1 MKDYEKVESCL
12 KSFLKNN
19 KKLGYSVALLV
30 TFLINGGFSYADE
43 AVQVPQRTEIK
54 SRIEKEQE
62 NISQMLK
69 ETDENM
75 KDIELKIKKLIQ
87 RGAFWVKPLERSTQL
102 FFLSSVENNTKNRN
116 RTEKNFTEPEYRPLS
131 SRKTKSLSGKMYTM
145 SSYGVTM
152 ADTSSEEDASSY
164 IGSYNYNGRNYGEYG
179 IIKNPLEFVDKIAFG
194 ANITPKAV
202 EEKTIV
208 EKTVQPKAVTLPVVN
223 APTISVSN
231 VSVGAPPEIDVPIPT
246 VPSAPE
252 VNVTAPGQINPLSNI
267 NVAAVSPVDVS
278 IGAPQPTTPTEVT
291 APTVTPPDTPGGFE
305 PQTITPPGQPVA
317 PSTPNISLFSPFN
330 ISFNGTGF
338 GQPPGKSMPKSNR
351 ILENYATYN
360 TTGSGFVNI
369 ITGSSGTSWSG
380 ETITTEGG
388 NLTGSGTGAL
398 NAFISHVDDWDVAAN
413 GKYDFT
419 GNSGGN
425 NTKIFGSINPYHTK
439 DATRTFDFKGT
450 LNLHGNGGGGS
461 EALVGFEHQLL
472 ANGGSGGDNYSNV
485 NKPNGATS
493 ILRNSG
499 IINLASGTN
508 MVGIMMD
515 TEYFNGARSGS
526 SNSAF
531 VSLPRVEN
539 IGSINILSG
548 ATKSVAIDYGY
559 FYPSTDG
566 GGPNTTVSIG
576 EINIDGTNNYGV
588 RLKDYSTQACAH
600 YGRVSPRYY
609 DFTRL
614 EGTSGKTITVKGTNN
629 IGISIA
635 QGRSSGDPLGGY
647 GHLGDNGAADNAD
660 LISGLN
666 VTVGGKNNVGFYRNP
681 NYSGNNHTAMDLN
694 GNRIGEFKFTD
705 DAKESTLFRSDFDEI
720 KLTKNISLTQGGTGN
735 SFMQAGSTVAG
746 RAGTVTNAA
755 TLTSSLSTFYGLTAG
770 NFTGSAGAIANN
782 AGNLTLSGNNS
793 IGMAIANG
801 NTGNNTG
808 NITLNA
814 SEGSAIYN
822 KGTFNLNGGTVT
834 ANGAK
839 SSGIYSAAGT
849 TIISNSVTVT
859 AKGGAAGIYTSG
871 GTVTSNSG
879 ANLKLN
885 SEAGAG
891 LAAYAGGGTINLVG
905 ATINVT
911 NSAAGVASSG
921 SSSMINLTNA
931 NMTYDGNG
939 YAVYS
944 TNGGKV
950 NLSGTQLTLK
960 GKSTAF
966 DVDLTG
972 SLPITLD
979 SNTRIKVHSDNVVA
993 FNLKNATNLTTEG
1006 GIEDSI
1012 KTRIAAKLGGGVDLA
1027 NLFEGST
1034 STKYKVA
1041 AVDGGNLEV
1050 GNLDRSGTAGDTEA
1064 AKKAGYQY
1072 FNKFLAQKL
1081 KATTKANSTI
1091 KAVLSTTGPVV
1102 GFEMNSSKTASSVND
1117 TAINLHNNSKIIADR
1132 NGSGNGAIGA
1142 FINYGVVDI
1151 TAGSEINVEK
1161 ESNPANE
1168 KAVGVYAVNGS
1179 IVKNAG
1185 DINVG
1190 GNQSVGI
1197 LGLAQRE
1204 GHPNEFGSQADQ
1216 GKITIKNSKN
1226 ITMSGDNA
1234 VGIFANNN
1242 NNSAAS
1248 SHVVENTTNGLIT
1261 VGNSTGG
1268 KTAVGIYANKVIVKP
1283 VGGKIKIGN
1292 SAVGIFANNSSVVG
1306 EAGKD
1311 LGTVDYAGESG
1322 IGIYVKG
1329 ASQLNGTKLTLAQ
1342 SSTGTIKG
1350 KVGLLFDTD
1359 ADTTTT
1365 VKVDTGS
1372 VNDVTAYYTANKNLT
1387 VKSDL
1392 TLNENSTGVSAKDGQ
1407 DLTYG
1412 DDSTTYTMTLG
1423 KSSTGIFGKGNITTG
1438 AKSKINLNAES
1449 TVGVYGSGNGKTI
1462 AANGEILF
1470 GSNSKKSV
1478 GLYALNG
1485 ATITEGSNSKL
1496 TFGTS
1501 SENIGVYLAGAN
1513 WVGKNA
1519 LTEFKSDHS
1528 KKNIYLYAQGG
1539 ATSGST
1545 VTLKNEFKVNAAD
1558 TSADGK
1564 KTIGIYLDTA
1574 AKGGGYKS
1582 NTLNTNDTNA
1592 KITALKETI
1601 GVYAKNTSDT
1611 ENNILNT
1618 LKVSATGEKTVGVYA
1633 DGNIKLDG
1641 TGGKI
1646 FAISGGVGIYGNNSK
1661 ITVANT
1667 YNVETDNAGVGMY
1680 LTNKSYLTGGE
1691 LNLKNNTANKIA
1703 AGIYYT
1709 KGNSTSEVVHNTK
1722 LNIVG
1727 GSKLI
1732 ALYADG
1738 GINLKNNSEINFTAG
1753 SGNIA
1758 AFVTGGSK
1766 LTNAANIT
1774 STMDNTLGVYV
1785 KKGEATNS
1793 SGTTIKV
1800 EDNSGATDTLS
1811 VGMAAAG
1818 ASSTETATV
1827 TNKGTIEAKGDA
1839 IGMNIDGHSVGV
1851 NEGTITAKN
1860 NTANTLKGIGAYVNG
1875 ANASFTNKAGATI
1888 SSESIALALKGTAA
1902 NKIRNAGTLKLTKD
1916 NAVGVYAEN
1925 SVVDFDIQTNS
1936 GTTKGTVGL
1945 YAKGTT
1951 QILKKITT
1959 ATGNGHIG
1967 AYVADSKVTFGK
1979 DSEVVVNK
1987 GIETNYG
1994 VGIYTAA
2001 GYNGTVNT
2009 KITLNDKYT
2018 IGLFAGANATK
2029 GSTVTHS
2036 GTIDVGKGIGIY
2048 VPEKSKFIAN
2058 GSVINVNGGTA
2069 VYLKGGAV
2077 DLGKTNKATINF
2089 GKDGGTAVFQDG
2101 GKIETGAGLTVNGS
2115 GSFLVLKNA
2124 DSSINSL
2131 IKVGAGG
2138 KGITGIYDNASTAD
2152 HELSLL
2158 SPNGKIELGGNGA
2171 IGIMASAVGGGHK
2184 ATIANKGN
2192 IVTTAGTGT
2201 IGIVG
2206 KGTYI
2211 ANEGNINIGASGIGI
2226 YTTNDGAN
2234 TNTELKNTG
2243 EINLNG
2249 DEAKGIIAYK
2259 TNTNKA
2265 FIGGKIT
2272 GTKNRLIGMFFKSAS
2287 TTVTVKDTKISLG
2300 NNAKGL
2306 VFEGSNFNVTTT
2318 SGKNQIKV
2326 GGTTEEAN
2334 RSIGVVAKGSSGT
2347 IANTDVII
2355 GAGGTKQSIGL
2366 YANGGTLTFD
2376 STNGE
2381 LKATGGN
2388 AILAYADGAT
2398 SKVAIN
2404 GGRTLRVGANSIGV
2418 GANSGSVTANTSTQ
2432 IEVNGEN
2439 GIGAYVKDNGSVS
2452 SNFDIK
2458 VKGAK
2463 GRGVYATGAVGS
2475 LAKVTEISGNSSIGY
2490 VLQDVTN
2497 HINITS
2503 KVQLTD
2509 TTATGQVGVVAQ
2521 GSGAGL
2527 TLAGISVVG
2536 NNNTGVYSSTGKEV
2550 VNNGTLTIGDSTTK
2564 SSIGIYSKG
2573 GTVTNNA
2580 DATIGK
2586 NAIGIYGEKTSV
2598 TSKSL
2603 NIAEKGVGIFLKN
2616 TATSEGKATVNGNIA
2631 VGANGAVG
2639 IQTTNAN
2646 TTVTGNLDVANGDS
2660 KGIFSEG
2667 TGDIETKGNVTV
2679 GTNSVG
2685 IYKNGNGEIKT
2696 ALGLTG
2702 KTLAVG
2708 ANGYGIFSKGAK
2720 VTNNMNVTVGADAIG
2735 AYVDGND
2742 LTSTGNISVG
2752 GKGVGLLVKG
2762 AGKSL
2767 TSKGDITVGTNN
2779 AVGLYADG
2787 ANIIQSGNMNI
2798 GDTSPLSFLSS
2809 GSSSTGIGV
2818 YSKGDG
2824 SVTTSGNITVGKDSI
2839 GIYKDGK
2846 GTMNI
2851 GSVGQDF
2858 KIGNRGYGIYY
2869 KGTTGS
2875 SVINS
2880 NMNMVLSREAV
2891 GIYGKNTTI
2900 NQNGSIKVGE
2910 TTIGENGYSNPDVN
2924 KNSIG
2929 IFGDN
2934 SDITYTGHMTVDRPL
2949 SVGIYASNGGSV
2961 TLGSGTIMDIK
2972 NGAMGVMTGKDVR
2985 AVTIKS
2991 GATLNVHGKATGA
3004 GTTDRNTSYGITAYS
3019 GDIKNYGTINVT
3031 GGGTGVYVD
3040 GNAQFHNYGIMNVDP
3055 MSVAQGKTPTKASA
3069 NLGGVHVDINGKVT
3083 IGGKVITGGT
3093 LNIRGDLNMNGMGI
3107 DISTGKPIIDAHSIT
3122 GTAYVLPNFS
3132 KGNSVQKLT
3141 IKDVFRTRPD
3151 GIGAFSGDV
3160 KSKSVSWI
3168 AKITKTPG
3176 SSTTTKDITMVRLPY
3191 QSLIVGE
3198 RYKNLAGG
3206 LEDVRQSIG
3215 KDVESAIFKS
3225 LDQISSHREF
3235 GRSIAELRG
3244 DVYSNIQERMQTVEG
3259 TFDKSYNQLL
3269 DSHNVTRNVNKF
3281 SIIQTRGKHED
3292 STLGVTGYKYNSVGG
3307 LYLNDREGFT
3317 YGGKYGWSAGVI
3329 GTHFT
3334 FDDETNRG
3342 SKETIVSG
3350 KLGLHY
3356 QAPLN
3361 KEDDNARLK
3370 WLTRGEFTVNNHRTK
3385 RHSLVGKDTYVN
3397 KAHFYSTELSWKNTI
3412 YYDYDINT
3420 KWTVKPYVGMDLAY
3434 GHIFGIKERGNE
3446 LNLQVKTKDYY
3457 VISPN
3462 VGVETKYVFPVG
3474 LTHQMFVKADAEVNY
3489 DVTKLYRETNK
3500 ARIKDSSKG
3509 YYKLSEPERR
3519 RGRATVGAEL
3529 GLEKENTYGVTFR
3542 AEYQGLRKKD
3552 LNYGVK
3558 FNYKF

>member
-12 KSFLKNN
+12 KNFLKNN

-267 NVAAVSPVDVS
+267 NVAAVSPVNVS
-278 IGAPQPTTPTEVT
+278 VAAPQPTTPTEVA

-317 PSTPNISLFSPFN
+317 PTAPSIEVLNPPDIT
-330 ISFNGTGF
+330 FNGTGF
-338 GQPPGKSMPKSNR
+338 GQDTDVAFNGSQGIAAKNFGSYHSNG
-351 ILENYATYN
+351 IDITANETTVSWNGTMS
-360 TTGSGFVNI
+360 TTG
-369 ITGSSGTSWSG
+369 GS
-380 ETITTEGG
+380 ETQLPANSSYGYAKFNT
-388 NLTGSGTGAL
+388 
-398 NAFISHVDDWDVAAN
+398 FISDVLDHDVN
-413 GKYDFT
+413 VT
-419 GNSGGN
+419 GNYTMRS
-425 NTKIFGSINPYHTK
+425 TAASKFPMFVSLNPYQVGK
-439 DATRTFDFKGT
+439 FSQGDKTFRFSGT
-450 LNLHGNGGGGS
+450 LNLHGTSSATSGGI
-461 EALVGFEHQLL
+461 VGFEHQLL
-472 ANGGSGGDNYSNV
+472 AGDGSGTSPSTYV
-485 NKPNGATS
+485 NNGSTTSILQITNGATVN
-493 ILRNSG
+493 LVSG
-499 IINLASGTN
+499 YN
-508 MVGIMMD
+508 MIGIMID
-515 TEYFNGARSGS
+515 TEYFNNNTNSYFRKKPQTRNDGVIKIGTAAR
-526 SNSAF
+526 
-531 VSLPRVEN
+531 
-539 IGSINILSG
+539 
-548 ATKSVAIDYGY
+548 KSVAIDYGY
-559 FYPSTDG
+559 YLVKNADNLR
-566 GGPNTTVSIG
+566 GPNTDVHLGNI
-576 EINIDGTNNYGV
+576 EIDGEESYGY
-588 RLKDYSTQACAH
+588 RQKY
-600 YGRVSPRYY
+600 YGGQYY
-609 DFTRL
+609 DQTTFTGSNGVIKVR
-614 EGTSGKTITVKGTNN
+614 GRKNV
-629 IGISIA
+629 GISIA
-635 QGRSSGDPLGGY
+635 EGMSSGDPIS
-647 GHLGDNGAADNAD
+647 NASSIQ
-660 LISGLN
+660 LQ
-666 VTVGGKNNVGFYRNP
+666 VGGSQNVGFLRNS
-681 NYSGNNHTAMDLN
+681 NTSSTNTNDMVLDGT
-694 GNRIGEFKFTD
+694 RIGNTFDFLSTATK
-705 DAKESTLFRSDFDEI
+705 STLIRSDKNGI
-720 KLTKNISLTQGGTGN
+720 VLAKSLNLTAAGEKNSI
-735 SFMQAGSTVAG
+735 MQAGKTGKVTLASGT
-746 RAGTVTNAA
+746 TVTANMPK
-755 TLTSSLSTFYGLTAG
+755 FYGLTAG
-770 NFTGSAGAIANN
+770 DFNGSSGATATNN
-782 AGNLTLSGNNS
+782 GTLNIGGTES

-801 NTGNNTG
+801 NTGNNSG
-808 NITLNA
+808 NITLTG
-814 SEGSAIYN
+814 SSGSAIYN
-822 KGTFNLNGGTVT
+822 KGTFNLTGGTVT

-849 TIISNSVTVT
+849 TTISNSVTIT
-859 AKGGAAGIYTSG
+859 AKGGAAGIYASG

-921 SSSMINLTNA
+921 SSSMVNLTNA

-966 DVDLTG
+966 DVDLAP
-972 SLPITLD
+972 SAILPITLN
-979 SNTRIKVHSDNVVA
+979 SATRIMANSDNVVA

-1012 KTRIAAKLGGGVDLA
+1012 KTQIAAKLGGGVSLA
-1027 NLFEGST
+1027 NLFQGST

-1050 GNLDRSGTAGDTEA
+1050 GNLDRSGTAGDTDA

-1091 KAVLSTTGPVV
+1091 KAVLSTTEPVV

-1117 TAINLHNNSKIIADR
+1117 TAINLHHDSKIIADR

-1248 SHVVENTTNGLIT
+1248 SHVVENTTGGLIT

-1268 KTAVGIYANKVIVKP
+1268 KTAVGIYANKVTVKP

-1407 DLTYG
+1407 DLAYG

-1539 ATSGST
+1539 ASSGST

-1646 FAISGGVGIYGNNSK
+1646 SAISGGVGIYGNNSK

-1667 YNVETDNAGVGMY
+1667 HNVETDNAGVGMY

-1818 ASSTETATV
+1818 ASSTEIATV

-2029 GSTVTHS
+2029 GSTVTHT

-2184 ATIANKGN
+2184 ATITNKGN
-2192 IVTTAGTGT
+2192 IITTAGTGT

-2206 KGTYI
+2206 KGIYI

-2742 LTSTGNISVG
+2742 LTSTGNVSVG

-2961 TLGSGTIMDIK
+2961 TLGSGTVMDIK

>member
-1 MKDYEKVESCL
+1 MKDYKKVENCL

-19 KKLGYSVALLV
+19 KRLSYSVALLV

-43 AVQVPQRTEIK
+43 VVQAPLRTELK
-54 SRIEKEQE
+54 VKIEKEQE
-62 NISQMLK
+62 SISQML
-69 ETDENM
+69 EEADESM
-75 KDIELKIKKLIQ
+75 KDIELKIKKLTQ
-87 RGAFWVKPLERSTQL
+87 RGTFWVKPLERSTQL
-102 FFLSSVENNTKNRN
+102 FFLSSVANNTKNRN
-116 RTEKNFTEPEYRPLS
+116 RTEKNFTEPEYKPLS
-131 SRKTKSLSGKMYTM
+131 SKATTKSLSGKMYTM

-152 ADTSSEEDASSY
+152 ADTSSEKNASSY
-164 IGSYNYNGRNYGEYG
+164 TGSYIYNGKNYGEYG

-194 ANITPKAV
+194 ANITPKEV
-202 EEKTIV
+202 KEKHIT
-208 EKTVQPKAVTLPVVN
+208 EKTVQPKTITLPVVN

-231 VSVGAPPEIDVPIPT
+231 VSVGAPPEINVPTPT

-278 IGAPQPTTPTEVT
+278 VGAPQPTTPTEVT
-291 APTVTPPDTPGGFE
+291 APTVAVPDIPGGFE

-317 PSTPNISLFSPFN
+317 PTAPSIEVLNPPDIT
-330 ISFNGTGF
+330 FNGTGF
-338 GQPPGKSMPKSNR
+338 GQNTQVQFNGDQGIAAMNFGSYHSDGIDITANETTVSWNGTMTANGSSQLPTNSSYSYTKFNTFISDV
-351 ILENYATYN
+351 LEHN
-360 TTGSGFVNI
+360 VNI
-369 ITGSSGTSWSG
+369 
-380 ETITTEGG
+380 
-388 NLTGSGTGAL
+388 
-398 NAFISHVDDWDVAAN
+398 
-413 GKYDFT
+413 T
-419 GNSGGN
+419 GNYTMRS
-425 NTKIFGSINPYHTK
+425 TAASKFPMFVSLNPYEVGRYSAGDK
-439 DATRTFDFKGT
+439 TFKFSGT
-450 LNLHGNGGGGS
+450 LNLHGTNSATSGGI
-461 EALVGFEHQLL
+461 VGFEHQLL
-472 ANGGSGGDNYSNV
+472 AGGGGGTDAAPYVNNGSTTSILQIA
-485 NKPNGATS
+485 NGATVN
-493 ILRNSG
+493 LVSG
-499 IINLASGTN
+499 YN
-508 MVGIMMD
+508 MIGIMID
-515 TEYFNGARSGS
+515 TEYFSNNTNSYFRKKPQTKNDGVIKIGTGAR
-526 SNSAF
+526 
-531 VSLPRVEN
+531 
-539 IGSINILSG
+539 
-548 ATKSVAIDYGY
+548 KSVAIDYGY
-559 FYPSTDG
+559 YRVQNADNLR
-566 GGPNTTVSIG
+566 GPNTDVHLGNI
-576 EINIDGTNNYGV
+576 EIDGEESYGY
-588 RLKDYSTQACAH
+588 RQKY
-600 YGRVSPRYY
+600 YGNQYY
-609 DFTRL
+609 DQTTFTGSNGVIKVR
-614 EGTSGKTITVKGTNN
+614 GSKNV
-629 IGISIA
+629 GISIA
-635 QGRSSGDPLGGY
+635 EGMSSGDPIS
-647 GHLGDNGAADNAD
+647 NATSIQ
-660 LISGLN
+660 LQ
-666 VTVGGKNNVGFYRNP
+666 VGGSKNVGFLRNS
-681 NYSGNNHTAMDLN
+681 NTSSTNVNDMVLN
-694 GNRIGEFKFTD
+694 STRIGTTFDFLPNATK
-705 DAKESTLFRSDFDEI
+705 STLIRSD
-720 KLTKNISLTQGGTGN
+720 KNGVVLAKSLTLTAAGEKN
-735 SFMQAGSTVAG
+735 SIMQAGKTGKV
-746 RAGTVTNAA
+746 
-755 TLTSSLSTFYGLTAG
+755 TLTSGYTVKANMPKFYGLTAG
-770 NFTGSAGAIANN
+770 DFNGSSGATATNN
-782 AGNLTLSGNNS
+782 GILDIGGTES

-801 NTGNNTG
+801 NTGNNSG
-808 NITLNA
+808 NITLTG
-814 SEGSAIYN
+814 SSGSAIYN
-822 KGTFNLNGGTVT
+822 KGTFNLTGGTVT

-849 TIISNSVTVT
+849 TTISNSVTVT
-859 AKGGAAGIYTSG
+859 AKGGAAGIYASG

-921 SSSMINLTNA
+921 SSSMVNLTNA
-931 NMTYDGNG
+931 NMTYNGNG

-950 NLSGTQLTLK
+950 NLSGTQLTLD

-972 SLPITLD
+972 PLPITLD
-979 SNTRIKVHSDNVVA
+979 SNTRIKVKSDNVVA

-1012 KTRIAAKLGGGVDLA
+1012 KTQIAAKLGGGVNLA
-1027 NLFEGST
+1027 NLFQGSS

-1050 GNLDRSGTAGDTEA
+1050 GNLDRSGTIGDKDA

-1102 GFEMNSSKTASSVND
+1102 GFEMNSSKTATSVND

-1161 ESNPANE
+1161 ETGNNANE

-1185 DINVG
+1185 NINVG

-1197 LGLAQRE
+1197 LGLAKRD
-1204 GHPNEFGSQADQ
+1204 GHENEFGKQLDQ

-1248 SHVVENTTNGLIT
+1248 NHIVENTTNGLIT

-1268 KTAVGIYANKVIVKP
+1268 KTAVGIYANKVTVKP
-1283 VGGKIKIGN
+1283 KGGKIKIGK
-1292 SAVGIFANNSSVVG
+1292 SSVGIYANNSSVVG
-1306 EAGKD
+1306 EVGKD
-1311 LGTVDYAGESG
+1311 LGTVDYVGESG

-1342 SSTGTIKG
+1342 STTGTIKG
-1350 KVGLLFDTD
+1350 KVGLLFDTV
-1359 ADTTTT
+1359 ADTITT

-1372 VNDVTAYYTANKNLT
+1372 VNDVTAYYTANKKLT

-1392 TLNENSTGVSAKDGQ
+1392 TLNKNSTGISAKGEQ
-1407 DLTYG
+1407 DLIYG
-1412 DDSTTYTMTLG
+1412 DDSTTYTMILG

-1470 GSNSKKSV
+1470 GTNSKKSV

-1485 ATITEGSNSKL
+1485 TTITEGANSKL

-1501 SENIGVYLAGAN
+1501 SENIGVYLAGAK
-1513 WVGKNA
+1513 WIGKNT

-1539 ATSGST
+1539 SSSGST
-1545 VTLKNEFKVNAAD
+1545 VTLKNEFKVNATD

-1582 NTLNTNDTNA
+1582 NTLNTNNPNA

-1601 GVYAKNTSDT
+1601 GVYAKNTRDT

-1633 DGNIKLDG
+1633 DGNLKLDG

-1646 FAISGGVGIYGNNSK
+1646 SAINSGVGIYGNKSK

-1667 YNVETDNAGVGMY
+1667 HNVEIDNAGVGMY
-1680 LTNKSYLTGGE
+1680 LTNKSYLTGGI
-1691 LNLKNNTANKIA
+1691 LNLKNNTVNKIA

-1722 LNIVG
+1722 LNIIG

-1738 GINLKNNSEINFTAG
+1738 GINLKNNSEINFTTG

-1758 AFVTGGSK
+1758 TFVTGGSK

-1875 ANASFTNKAGATI
+1875 ANASFTNKGGATI

-1902 NKIRNAGTLKLTKD
+1902 NKIRNAGALKLTKD

-1987 GIETNYG
+1987 GISTNYG

-2001 GYNGTVNT
+2001 GYTGTVNT

-2018 IGLFAGANATK
+2018 IGLFAGANTTK
-2029 GSTVTHS
+2029 GSTVTHT

-2101 GKIETGAGLTVNGS
+2101 GKIETGAGLIVNGS

-2131 IKVGAGG
+2131 IRVGAGG
-2138 KGITGIYDNASTAD
+2138 KGITGIYDNTSTAD

-2184 ATIANKGN
+2184 AAITNKGN
-2192 IVTTAGTGT
+2192 IITTSGTGT

-2206 KGTYI
+2206 KGTDI
-2211 ANEGNINIGASGIGI
+2211 TNGGNINIGASGIGI

-2259 TNTNKA
+2259 ANTNKV

-2287 TTVTVKDTKISLG
+2287 TTVTVNDTKISLG

-2404 GGRTLRVGANSIGV
+2404 GGRTLKVGTNSIGV
-2418 GANSGSVTANTSTQ
+2418 GANSGSVIANTSTQ

-2439 GIGAYVKDNGSVS
+2439 GIGAYVKDNGSIS
-2452 SNFDIK
+2452 SNFEVK

-2490 VLQDVTN
+2490 VLQNVTN

-2527 TLAGISVVG
+2527 TVAGISVVG

-2550 VNNGTLTIGDSTTK
+2550 VNNGTLTVGDSTSK

-2580 DATIGK
+2580 DATIGR
-2586 NAIGIYGEKTSV
+2586 NSIGIYGEKTSV
-2598 TSKSL
+2598 TSKNL

-2639 IQTTNAN
+2639 IQATNAN

-2702 KTLAVG
+2702 KILTVG

-2720 VTNNMNVTVGADAIG
+2720 VTNNMNVTVGTDAIG
-2735 AYVDGND
+2735 AYVDGNN

-2767 TSKGDITVGTNN
+2767 TSKGDITVGTNK
-2779 AVGLYADG
+2779 AVGLYADR
-2787 ANIIQSGNMNI
+2787 ANITQSGNMNI

-2809 GSSSTGIGV
+2809 ESSSTGIGI

-2851 GSVGQDF
+2851 GSAGQDF
-2858 KIGNRGYGIYY
+2858 KIGNKGYGIYY

-2910 TTIGENGYSNPDVN
+2910 TTIGKDGYSNPDEN

-2934 SDITYTGHMTVDRPL
+2934 SDITYTGHMTVDKPL
-2949 SVGIYASNGGSV
+2949 SVGIYAANGGSV
-2961 TLGSGTIMDIK
+2961 TLGSGTVMDIK

-3019 GDIKNYGTINVT
+3019 GDIRNYGTINVT
-3031 GGGTGVYVD
+3031 GGGTGVYID
-3040 GNAQFHNYGIMNVDP
+3040 GSAQFHNYGTMNVDS
-3055 MSVAQGKTPTKASA
+3055 MSIAKGKTPTKASA
-3069 NLGGVHVDINGKVT
+3069 NVGGVHVDINGKVT

-3093 LNIRGDLNMNGMGI
+3093 LNIKGDLNMNGMGI
-3107 DISTGKPIIDAHSIT
+3107 DITGKPIISANNIT

-3132 KGNSVQKLT
+3132 KGNSEQKLT
-3141 IKDVFRTRPD
+3141 IKEVFKNRPA
-3151 GIGAFSGDV
+3151 GIGAFSGDI

-3168 AKITKTPG
+3168 AKITKTP
-3176 SSTTTKDITMVRLPY
+3176 STITKDITMVRLPY

-3206 LEDVRQSIG
+3206 LEDVRQNIG

-3259 TFDKSYNQLL
+3259 SFDKSYNQLL
-3269 DSHNVTRNVNKF
+3269 DSYNVTRNVNKF

-3329 GTHFT
+3329 GTRFT
-3334 FDDETNRG
+3334 FDDETNKS
-3342 SKETIVSG
+3342 SKETVVSG

-3356 QAPLN
+3356 QTPLN

-3370 WLTRGEFTVNNHRTK
+3370 WLTRGEFTINDHRTK
-3385 RHSLVGKDTYVN
+3385 RYSLVGKDTYVN

-3474 LTHQMFVKADAEVNY
+3474 LTHQMFAKADAEVNY
-3489 DVTKLYRETNK
+3489 DVIKLYRETNK
-3500 ARIKDSSKG
+3500 ARIKGSSKG

-3519 RGRATVGAEL
+3519 RARVTVGAEL
-3529 GLEKENTYGVTFR
+3529 GFEKENTYGVTFR

>member
-267 NVAAVSPVDVS
+267 NVAAVSPVNVS
-278 IGAPQPTTPTEVT
+278 VEAPQPTTPTEVA
-291 APTVTPPDTPGGFE
+291 APEVTPPDTPGGFE
-305 PQTITPPGQPVA
+305 PQTITPPGQPAAPTA
-317 PSTPNISLFSPFN
+317 PSIEVLNPPDIT
-330 ISFNGTGF
+330 FNGTGF
-338 GQPPGKSMPKSNR
+338 GQDTDVAFNGSQGIAAKNFGSYHSDGIDITAN
-351 ILENYATYN
+351 E
-360 TTGSGFVNI
+360 TTVSWNGTMTAN
-369 ITGSSGTSWSG
+369 GSSQLPANSSYGYAKFNT
-380 ETITTEGG
+380 
-388 NLTGSGTGAL
+388 
-398 NAFISHVDDWDVAAN
+398 FISDVLDHDVNVTGTYTMRSTAAS
-413 GKYDFT
+413 KFPMFV
-419 GNSGGN
+419 SL
-425 NTKIFGSINPYHTK
+425 NPYQVGK
-439 DATRTFDFKGT
+439 FSQGDKTFRFSGT
-450 LNLHGNGGGGS
+450 LNLHGTNSATSGGI
-461 EALVGFEHQLL
+461 VGFEHQLL
-472 ANGGSGGDNYSNV
+472 AGDGSGVSPSTYV
-485 NKPNGATS
+485 NNGSTTSILQITNGATVN
-493 ILRNSG
+493 LVSG
-499 IINLASGTN
+499 YN
-508 MVGIMMD
+508 MIGIMID
-515 TEYFNGARSGS
+515 TEYFNNNTNSYFRKKPQTRNDGVIKIGTAAR
-526 SNSAF
+526 
-531 VSLPRVEN
+531 
-539 IGSINILSG
+539 
-548 ATKSVAIDYGY
+548 KSVAIDYGY
-559 FYPSTDG
+559 YLRQNADNLR
-566 GGPNTTVSIG
+566 GPNTDVHLGNI
-576 EINIDGTNNYGV
+576 EIDGEESYGY
-588 RLKDYSTQACAH
+588 RQKY
-600 YGRVSPRYY
+600 YGGQYY
-609 DFTRL
+609 DQTTFTGSNGVIKVR
-614 EGTSGKTITVKGTNN
+614 GSKNV
-629 IGISIA
+629 GISIA
-635 QGRSSGDPLGGY
+635 EGMSSGDPIS
-647 GHLGDNGAADNAD
+647 NASSIQ
-660 LISGLN
+660 LQ
-666 VTVGGKNNVGFYRNP
+666 VGGSQNVGFLRNS
-681 NYSGNNHTAMDLN
+681 NTSSTNTNDMVLDGT
-694 GNRIGEFKFTD
+694 RIGNTFDFLSTATK
-705 DAKESTLFRSDFDEI
+705 STLIRSDKNGI
-720 KLTKNISLTQGGTGN
+720 VLAKSLNLTTAGEKNSI
-735 SFMQAGSTVAG
+735 MQAGKTGKVTLASGT
-746 RAGTVTNAA
+746 TVTANMPK
-755 TLTSSLSTFYGLTAG
+755 FYGLTAG
-770 NFTGSAGAIANN
+770 DFNGSSGATATNN
-782 AGNLTLSGNNS
+782 GTLNIGGTES
-793 IGMAIANG
+793 IGMAIATG
-801 NTGNNTG
+801 NIGNNTG
-808 NITLNA
+808 NITLTG
-814 SEGSAIYN
+814 SSGSAIYN
-822 KGTFNLNGGTVT
+822 KGTFNLTGGTVT

-849 TIISNSVTVT
+849 TTISNSVTIT
-859 AKGGAAGIYTSG
+859 AKGGAAGIYASG

-891 LAAYAGGGTINLVG
+891 LAAYAGGGIINLAG

-921 SSSMINLTNA
+921 SSSMVNLTNA

-1012 KTRIAAKLGGGVDLA
+1012 KTQIAAKLGGGVSLD
-1027 NLFEGST
+1027 NLFQGST

-1091 KAVLSTTGPVV
+1091 KAVLSTTEPVV

-1248 SHVVENTTNGLIT
+1248 SHVVENTTGGLIT

-1268 KTAVGIYANKVIVKP
+1268 KTAVGIYANKVTVKP

-1292 SAVGIFANNSSVVG
+1292 SAVGIFANNSSIVG

-1392 TLNENSTGVSAKDGQ
+1392 TLNENSTGVSAKGEQ
-1407 DLTYG
+1407 NLTYG

-1423 KSSTGIFGKGNITTG
+1423 KSSTGIFGKGNIMTG

-1539 ATSGST
+1539 ASSGST

-1618 LKVSATGEKTVGVYA
+1618 LKISATGEKTVGVYA

-1646 FAISGGVGIYGNNSK
+1646 SAISGGVGIYGNNSK

-1691 LNLKNNTANKIA
+1691 LNLKNNTANRIA

-2184 ATIANKGN
+2184 ATITNKGN

-2287 TTVTVKDTKISLG
+2287 TTITVKDTKISLG

-2616 TATSEGKATVNGNIA
+2616 TTTSEGKATVNGNIA

-2720 VTNNMNVTVGADAIG
+2720 VTNNMNVTVGTDAIG

-2934 SDITYTGHMTVDRPL
+2934 SDITYTGHMTVDKPL

-3370 WLTRGEFTVNNHRTK
+3370 WLTRGEFTVNDHRTK